1 MSEGFAQAFRMI
13 AGLDREL
20 FEIILLSIRVSFT
33 AVLLALLVAL
43 PFGAVLAIG
52 RFPGRRALIVL
63 MNAMMGLPP
72 VVVGLAL
79 YLLFSRS
86 GPLGVLEFL
95 YTPTA
100 MIIAQMVLV
109 IPIVTAISRQVIADM
124 HAEYDEMLRTLGA
137 SRIQMLGT
145 VLWEARSALMTVA
158 LAGLG
163 RALSEVGAVMIV
175 GGNINHVTRVMTTA
189 VALETSRGNL
199 GLALALGLILLVLS
213 LLVNTA
219 VALLRNEGRE
229 VAHA

>member
-1 MSEGFAQAFRMI
+1 
-13 AGLDREL
+13 
-20 FEIILLSIRVSFT
+20 
-33 AVLLALLVAL
+33 
-43 PFGAVLAIG
+43 
-52 RFPGRRALIVL
+52 
-63 MNAMMGLPP
+63 
-72 VVVGLAL
+72 
-79 YLLFSRS
+79 
-86 GPLGVLEFL
+86 
-95 YTPTA
+95 

-137 SRIQMLGT
+137 SRIQMLAT
-145 VLWEARSALMTVA
+145 VLWEARGALLTVA

-219 VALLRNEGRE
+219 VALLRSEWRE
-229 VAHA
+229 AAHA